1 MIIDANTYLG
11 HWPFRQLRYNTA
23 EKLVELMNSNGID
36 KAVVSSINAIFYK
49 NCQSGN
55 EELAMEIR
63 EHRDHFIPFATLN
76 PMYPGWED
84 ELKLCAETFNMNGIR
99 MFPHYHNYKLTDDAS
114 MRLIHE
120 ATQRSMPISIPIRVV
135 DRRQRHWLDSAR
147 DLSLSEIEEIIR
159 QCPETT
165 FILTNG
171 IGWENSQLVKDE
183 FFKSCNFLIEI
194 SRLTSVLQ
202 ESIPR
207 LLDALGPTKLA
218 FGTGMPF
225 KYPRPAMLKVDIL
238 EATEEVK
245 ERIYWRNIA
254 EILNIW
260 C

>member
-1 MIIDANTYLG
+1 MIIDVNAYLG

-23 EKLVELMNSNGID
+23 EELIELMDSNGID

-55 EELAMEIR
+55 EELTEQTR
-63 EHRDHFIPFATLN
+63 EYRDRFIPFATLN
-76 PMYPGWED
+76 PMYPGWEED
-84 ELKLCAETFNMNGIR
+84 FERCVEGFDMRGIR

-114 MRLIHE
+114 VRLIHK
-120 ATQRSMPISIPIRVV
+120 ATLRGMPVSIPLRVV

-147 DLSLSEIEEIIR
+147 DLSLPEIEEIIK
-159 QCPETT
+159 QCPDTN

-171 IGWENSQLVKDE
+171 IGWENSQLAQNE

-202 ESIPR
+202 ESIPQ

-218 FGTGMPF
+218 FGTGIPF
-225 KYPRPAMLKVDIL
+225 KYPRPATLKMEIL
-238 EATEEVK
+238 TASEEVK

-254 EILNIW
+254 EILGVL
-260 C
+260 

>member
-1 MIIDANTYLG
+1 MIIDVNTYLG

-23 EKLVELMNSNGID
+23 EELIRLMNSSGID

-55 EELAMEIR
+55 EELATQAR
-63 EHRDHFIPFATLN
+63 EYHDRFIPLATLN

-84 ELKLCAETFNMNGIR
+84 DFKLCVEKFNMKGIR

-120 ATQRSMPISIPIRVV
+120 ATQRGMPVSIPMRMV

-147 DLSLSEIEEIIR
+147 DLPLSDIEEIIR

-171 IGWENSQLVKDE
+171 IGWENSQLAKDE

-207 LLDALGPTKLA
+207 LLDALGPTKLV

-225 KYPRPAMLKVDIL
+225 KYPRPAMLKMELL
-238 EATEEVK
+238 EAPEEVK

-254 EILNIW
+254 DILQML
-260 C
+260 